1 MKLKNKIK
9 NYSKII
15 KLKKYKK
22 YIKNNLNKLE
32 LTCQTHKLNHK
43 IKIIS

>member
-15 KLKKYKK
+15 KLKKY
-22 YIKNNLNKLE
+22 IKNNLNKLE
-32 LTCQTHKLNHK
+32 LTC
-43 IKIIS
+43 